1 MLDLKENILNK
12 LAGMYSGK
20 LFKVI
25 DDYKYEVDAQTEIT
39 LDDTNNLRLEI
50 IMDGCES
57 GETLPLA
64 TKELGTD
71 MFELFCNDAEES
83 LEGKVDILNKMLSFK
98 VESPRSG
105 ETEFVGCL

>member
-20 LFKVI
+20 LFRVI

-39 LDDTNNLRLEI
+39 LDETNNLRLEI

-57 GETLPLA
+57 GETMPLA
-64 TKELGTD
+64 TKEVGSD
-71 MFELFCNDAEES
+71 MFELCCNDQEES
-83 LEGKVDILNKMLSFK
+83 LEGKVDLLNRMLSFK